1 MENGEV
7 KVKFTKEDPSS
18 YNELKGYID
27 DDKLLEILIQHNPKD
42 DFVQMAGTANQH
54 KELDGYLAR
63 IDKDL
68 GEIAHHSELGLS
80 DQILLANDQSINA
93 RVAQVQYAQSR
104 FNATP
109 LAGLAR
115 LASSDSKDIAL
126 ALKPAQEAAQ
136 AVKEARKKNGAW
148 LSVAGG
154 GFAKGGESR
163 AAMGFYGTNVGY
175 DRTFS
180 FGDDSLIIG
189 AMAGFGGSNYYAKS
203 LNDIA
208 KVVNLGLYGLYQK
221 GNNEIQSNLS
231 FSMIMG
237 ERALSGVLGSE
248 NLKASSLG
256 VLSHTYYKYR
266 FVLKK
271 GERFDSILKPVGLLS
286 VGHNGIGAYTGTNY
300 KQHALNAFNLGLG
313 AGVEYALLGRKQSY
327 TLSFLARQNVYSS
340 ADQIFVSLSNA
351 QNSIG
356 YELNP
361 INLTFQLGFMGS
373 AQLGRGF
380 TLQYGLAGT
389 ADIKGGYGG
398 KADVKLEY
406 KF

>member
-1 MENGEV
+1 M
-7 KVKFTKEDPSS
+7 
-18 YNELKGYID
+18 
-27 DDKLLEILIQHNPKD
+27 
-42 DFVQMAGTANQH
+42 
-54 KELDGYLAR
+54 
-63 IDKDL
+63 
-68 GEIAHHSELGLS
+68 
-80 DQILLANDQSINA
+80 
-93 RVAQVQYAQSR
+93 
-104 FNATP
+104 
-109 LAGLAR
+109 
-115 LASSDSKDIAL
+115 
-126 ALKPAQEAAQ
+126 
-136 AVKEARKKNGAW
+136 
-148 LSVAGG
+148 AGG
-154 GFAKGGESR
+154 GFAKGGESK

-221 GNNEIQSNLS
+221 GGNEIQSNLS
-231 FSMIMG
+231 ISMIMG
-237 ERALSGVLGSE
+237 ERSLSGVLGSE
-248 NLKASSLG
+248 NLKANSLG

-286 VGHNGIGAYTGTNY
+286 FGHNGIGAYTGTNY
-300 KQHALNAFNLGLG
+300 KQQALNAFNLGLG
-313 AGVEYALLGRKQSY
+313 AGVEYAILGRKQSY

-356 YELNP
+356 YEINP

-389 ADIKGGYGG
+389 ADIKGSYGG

>member
-1 MENGEV
+1 M
-7 KVKFTKEDPSS
+7 
-18 YNELKGYID
+18 LH
-27 DDKLLEILIQHNPKD
+27 L
-42 DFVQMAGTANQH
+42 
-54 KELDGYLAR
+54 
-63 IDKDL
+63 
-68 GEIAHHSELGLS
+68 
-80 DQILLANDQSINA
+80 
-93 RVAQVQYAQSR
+93 
-104 FNATP
+104 

-115 LASSDSKDIAL
+115 LASNDSKDIAL
-126 ALKPAQEAAQ
+126 ALKSAQESAKAAQ
-136 AVKEARKKNGAW
+136 EARKKNGAW

-154 GFAKGGESR
+154 GFAKGGESK

-221 GNNEIQSNLS
+221 GGNEIQSNLS
-231 FSMIMG
+231 ISMIMG
-237 ERALSGVLGSE
+237 ERSLSGVLGSE
-248 NLKASSLG
+248 NLKANSLG

-286 VGHNGIGAYTGTNY
+286 FGHNGIGAYTGTNY
-300 KQHALNAFNLGLG
+300 KQQALNAFNLGLG
-313 AGVEYALLGRKQSY
+313 AGVEYAILGRKQSY

-380 TLQYGLAGT
+380 TLQYGLAGV